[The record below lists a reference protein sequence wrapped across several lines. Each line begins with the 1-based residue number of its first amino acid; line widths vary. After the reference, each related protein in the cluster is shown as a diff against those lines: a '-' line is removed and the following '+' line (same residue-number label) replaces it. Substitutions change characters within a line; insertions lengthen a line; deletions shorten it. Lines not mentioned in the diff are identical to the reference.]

1 MKVRKLFHYIIIC
14 VLLFRTFLA
23 IAQPINNEWINYNL
37 TYYKFKVGAD
47 GLYRINQTTLQSLG
61 IAQANVAHFA
71 LWRNGV
77 EVPIYTSQSSGVLNA
92 DGYLEFWG
100 EANDGKPDFSL
111 YRIGDHQLNDR
122 WSLFSDSVSY
132 FLAVDPSVTHRRLVP
147 TVNSIPSGLSP
158 VPFFLHTVGKFYRE
172 RINEGYAVVAG
183 SYVYSSAF
191 DQGEGWTTNDLGA
204 GQQRTESFSSLRP
217 YTGANAPT
225 PQLKVNV
232 AGNAPNSRTLE
243 VLAGNNSLFT
253 QQISQ
258 FDYAKLTVG
267 LTSAQLA
274 SGSVTISVK
283 NNSAVST
290 DRIVIAKTE
299 LTYPRLFDF
308 GGADRFQFSLPPSS
322 TGQYIEITGFN
333 HGGAAPVLYDF
344 TNGLRLEGI
353 LSGAQVKFYLPA
365 SLQDRK
371 LLLISAQP
379 NIPVALSNLVVRN
392 FINYSLPANQGDYL
406 IITHPALF
414 TTSSGMNVVEEYRQY
429 RNSSEGGNY
438 QARTYLIDQLE
449 DQFAFGIKRHPNAVR
464 NFIRW
469 ARANYTRP
477 LQSVFL
483 IGKGV
488 LYPVERANEANP
500 DLARLSFVPSFGSP
514 ASDLLL
520 ASDPGPSLIPRVP
533 IGRLSVINGDEVAVY
548 LAKVKQAERAQ
559 RTPSPF
565 VSDKGWVKNVV
576 HIIGI
581 SEEALGAAITGSMN
595 RFGNIIADSFYGA
608 RLNTFSKLSPA
619 PVALLSSQKIYN
631 LFEEGIGLM
640 TYFGHSTANTLE
652 YNLDNPEGYNNQGK
666 YPFYIMLGCR
676 AGNLFNFTGTRLI
689 EKETIS
695 ERFVLADQRGGIATI
710 ASTSLG
716 LVNYLDIYNE
726 QLMKTASVYKYGATI
741 GEIMQEAVNR
751 NMAITG
757 QGDFFA
763 RLHCEQ
769 SALNGDP
776 ALRLHSNFA
785 KPDFVLEA
793 PQVSVNPAFVSVAD
807 NQFVVKARLLNIGKA
822 INGPVTVELRRTYPG
837 GQSELIKRDTLRRFF
852 LEDSLRYTIPIVA
865 SRDKGLNSIS
875 ICIDPEGRYD
885 ELFETNNCYSKEFY
899 IYEDEVRPLYPLPF
913 AIVGQ
918 QNLIFKTS
926 TANPFSPVRNYQFQL
941 DTTALFNSPQRINLT
956 VNAPGGLV
964 EFTPAITY
972 RDSVVYYWRVAPVVT
987 TGQPVWNTAS
997 FIFLNGLPSGFNQSH
1012 FYQHQQSAAEKI
1024 FIDPTSREWKFTTRQ
1039 NNLNLRSGVYFTAT
1053 SAYGGFYLG
1062 LNGMDL
1068 ATYACNRN
1076 RIIINVLNPVTMRPV
1091 LNANPGS
1098 PGRFGSDPICV
1109 QAGTLG
1115 NGAEFNFQF
1124 RSEDT
1129 AVRRRMVDFLDSIP
1143 NGYYVIVR
1151 NLMETNYPANAYA
1164 ANWKDDQL
1172 FLGTGNSVYHRLKEQ
1187 GFTDIDSFNRLRV
1200 FAFIYKKN
1208 DSNRFVARSAF
1219 SAGAYDQLFYSADLP
1234 STDTLASLTS
1244 PQLGPASSWQEL
1256 RWKGDTELPLTEQV
1270 SLSVIGIKNDGSS
1283 STLIN
1288 SIALTQ
1294 PTVSLSSIDAA
1305 TYPFLQV
1312 KLTTSDTSRF
1322 TPFQLKYWRV
1332 LYQSVPEG
1340 ALSPNQFLVA
1350 KDTVELGEPFEYKMA
1365 FRNTSEKGFD
1375 SLRVKMI
1382 VTDRNNV
1389 AHTLLLPRKRPLP
1402 VGDSIHI
1409 GATLN
1414 TSTYPGANTIFLEV
1428 NPDHDQP
1435 EQFHFNNF
1443 AYRSLYVKPDSTAP
1457 LLDVTFDGI
1466 HILNREVVSSKP
1478 AILIQLR
1485 DESKWMLLNDTS
1497 LFSVQVRFPNG
1508 VTRPYYF
1515 NTDTLRL
1522 IPAQQA
1528 GGVNNLASL
1537 QFTPYFMEDGVY
1549 ELFVTAKDRSGNKAG
1564 ELSYRVQFEVINR
1577 PMISNLLNYPNPFTS
1592 STAFVFT
1599 ITGQQIPQQLK
1610 IEILTITGK
1619 IVREITKAELG
1630 PLRIGRNI
1638 TEFKWDGTDQ
1648 FGQPL
1653 ANGIYLYRVVARLD
1667 GQEMEKYRASGDR
1680 TDAFFNNGYGKMYLL
1695 R

>member
-1 MKVRKLFHYIIIC
+1 MSKLFRHIIIC
-14 VLLFRTFLA
+14 ILLLKASVGFS
-23 IAQPINNEWINYNL
+23 QPMNNEWINYNL
-37 TYYKFKVGAD
+37 TYYKFKIAAD
-47 GLYRINQTTLQSLG
+47 GLYRINQATLQSLG
-61 IAQANVAHFA
+61 IAQANVAHYV

-77 EVPIYTSQSSGVLNA
+77 EVPLYTSQQNGVLSS

-132 FLAVDPSVTHRRLVP
+132 FLAVDPAGNHLRLLP
-147 TVNSIPSGLSP
+147 TVNSIPAGPSP
-158 VPFFLHTVGKFYRE
+158 MPYFLHTEGKYYRE

-183 SYVYSSAF
+183 SYIYSSAF

-204 GQQRTESFSSLRP
+204 GQQRAESFSSLRA
-217 YTGANAPT
+217 YIGGNAPAS
-225 PQLKVNV
+225 QLKVNV
-232 AGNAPNSRTLE
+232 AGNAPNSRTIE
-243 VLAGNNSLFT
+243 VLAGSNSLLT
-253 QQISQ
+253 QQLSQ

-267 LTSAQLA
+267 ITSAQLA
-274 SGSVTISVK
+274 SGNVTIAVK

-308 GGADRFQFSLPPSS
+308 GGADRFPFNLPASS
-322 TGQYIEITGFN
+322 AEQYLEITGFN
-333 HGGAAPVLYDF
+333 HGGVSPVLYDF
-344 TNGLRLEGI
+344 TNGLRMEGVI
-353 LSGAQVKFYLPA
+353 SGSVVKYNLPP
-365 SLQDRK
+365 SLLDRK
-371 LLLISAQP
+371 LLMVSASPTLPRVVSGISP
-379 NIPVALSNLVVRN
+379 RN
-392 FINYSLPANQGDYL
+392 FTNYGLSSNQGDYL

-414 TTSSGMNVVEEYRQY
+414 TTSGGVNVIEEYRQY
-429 RNSSEGGNY
+429 RNSLEGGNY

-469 ARANYTRP
+469 ARANYSRP
-477 LQSVFL
+477 IQSVFL

-488 LYPVERANEANP
+488 LYPVERGNESNP
-500 DLARLSFVPSFGSP
+500 DLPKLSFVPSFGSP

-520 ASDPGPSLIPRVP
+520 ASDPGPNLIPRVP

-548 LAKVKQAERAQ
+548 LAKVKQAELAQ
-559 RTPSPF
+559 RTSSPL
-565 VSDKGWVKNVV
+565 VSDKGWMKNVV

-608 RLNTFSKLSPA
+608 RINTFSKLSPA

-776 ALRLHSNFA
+776 VLRLHSNFT
-785 KPDFVLEA
+785 KPDFVVEA
-793 PQVSVNPAFVSVAD
+793 PQVSVTPAFVSVAD
-807 NQFVVKARLLNIGKA
+807 NQFIVNARLLNIGRA
-822 INGPVTVELRRTYPG
+822 INGPVTVELRRTYPS
-837 GQSELIKRDTLRRFF
+837 GQTELIKRDTLRRFF

-865 SRDKGLNSIS
+865 SRDKVLNSIS
-875 ICIDPEGRYD
+875 ICIDPEGRYE
-885 ELFETNNCYSKEFY
+885 ELYETNNCFSKEFY
-899 IYEDEVRPLYPLPF
+899 IYEDELRPLYPLPY
-913 AIVGQ
+913 AIIGR
-918 QNLIFKTS
+918 QNIVFKAS
-926 TANPFSPVRNYQFQL
+926 TANPFSPARNYQFQL
-941 DTTALFNSPQRINLT
+941 DTTALFNSPLSVSLT
-956 VNAPGGLV
+956 VNATGGLI
-964 EFTPAITY
+964 EFSPGITY

-987 TGQPVWNTAS
+987 TGPPVWNTAS
-997 FIFLNGLPSGFNQSH
+997 FIYLNGQPNGFNQSH
-1012 FYQHQQSAAEKI
+1012 FFQHQQSTAEKLL
-1024 FIDPTSREWKFTTRQ
+1024 IDPSTRDWKFTTRQ

-1053 SAYGGFYLG
+1053 SAFGGFYLG
-1062 LNGMDL
+1062 LNGVDL

-1076 RIIINVLNPVTMRPV
+1076 RIIINVLHPVTMRPV
-1091 LNANPGS
+1091 LNAPPGS

-1109 QAGTLG
+1109 QTGTLG
-1115 NGAEFNFQF
+1115 NGAEYNFQF
-1124 RSEDT
+1124 RPEDT

-1151 NLMETNYPANAYA
+1151 NLMETNYPTNAYA

-1172 FLGTGNSVYHRLKEQ
+1172 FLGTGNSIYHRLKEQ
-1187 GFTDIDSFNRLRV
+1187 GFTDIDSFNRNRV

-1208 DSNRFVARSAF
+1208 DVNRFAARSAF
-1219 SAGAYDQLFYSADLP
+1219 SVGAYDQLFYSVDLP
-1234 STDTLASLTS
+1234 SVDTLATLTS
-1244 PQLGPASSWQEL
+1244 PQLGPASTWQEL
-1256 RWKGDTELPLTEQV
+1256 RWKGEAELPLNEQV

-1283 STLIN
+1283 STLI
-1288 SIALTQ
+1288 SAITPTQ

-1305 TYPFLQV
+1305 TYPYLQL
-1312 KLTTSDTSRF
+1312 KLTTSDTSHL
-1322 TPFQLKYWRV
+1322 TPFQLQHWRV
-1332 LYQSVPEG
+1332 LYQPVPEG
-1340 ALSPNQFLVA
+1340 ALAPNEFLLI
-1350 KDTVELGEPFEYKMA
+1350 KDTVEVGEPFVFKMA

-1382 VTDRNNV
+1382 ITDRNNV
-1389 AHTLLLPRKRPLP
+1389 SHTVVLPKKRPIP
-1402 VGDSIHI
+1402 VGDSVHI
-1409 GATLN
+1409 GTQLN
-1414 TSTYPGANTIFLEV
+1414 TAVYPGQNTIYLEA
-1428 NPDHDQP
+1428 NPENDQP

-1443 AYRSLYVKPDSTAP
+1443 AYHSLYVRPDSMAP

-1466 HILNREVVSSKP
+1466 HILNRDVVSSKP

-1485 DESKWMLLNDTS
+1485 DESKWMLLNDTA

-1537 QFTPYFMEDGVY
+1537 QFAPYFTEDGVY

-1564 ELSYRVQFEVINR
+1564 DLSYRIQFEVISR
-1577 PMISNLLNYPNPFTS
+1577 SMISNLLNYPNPFTS

-1630 PLRIGRNI
+1630 SLRIGRNI

-1680 TDAFFNNGYGKMYLL
+1680 TDPFFNKGYGKMYLL